1 MRNQRERTMNWRRML
16 VVATV
21 VAFGSMASESAAQ
34 QMRDALIASFGEEI
48 QALNGKDLE
57 AVIAHAQEDIVVFG
71 LYSPFP
77 IIGKTAFRALIQD
90 YFDGNETASLK
101 PAHQEYQ
108 VIGQTGVVWGLY
120 QLETR
125 PKGGAFQSVNGQ
137 YMFTYARPE
146 GQWRIISMHFAPLP
160 RGN

>member
-1 MRNQRERTMNWRRML
+1 M
-16 VVATV
+16 
-21 VAFGSMASESAAQ
+21 
-34 QMRDALIASFGEEI
+34 
-48 QALNGKDLE
+48 NGKDLE

-146 GQWRIISMHFAPLP
+146 GTVAHHQYALCTPPKGKLTRNVINSP
-160 RGN
+160 